1 MRPLASLATVVVMA
15 AAASAQAQANVKLST
30 QVSARR
36 VEVGQAFRLQLTAFS
51 EAAGDTPSSP
61 RLTVPKSIS
70 SQGPSVSTQ
79 RQVSIVG
86 GRIEQRQGI
95 TATWTLRASRA
106 GQFTL
111 GPASVVVGG
120 RRVAGERVAVEVV
133 PAGSSPPRRPRGLG
147 WPFDPFDPF
156 RNFPGMPPMPGFGQD
171 DELSEEDLLD
181 SLPPFP
187 DELRTEVAPDQLAF
201 LRATVEP
208 PSAVVGQQ
216 LTLRVYAYGRRGPFR
231 EVNTSEPSRPD
242 FLSYVIIENSY
253 GRRLHRVPIA
263 GEVWQAVKIRE
274 VALFPIRAG
283 TLQIGSM
290 RMGFDGRG
298 YPSSGQMKGL
308 VRQSNPLQVTVS
320 EPPLAGRPP
329 GYQLGDVGRF
339 SLSAAVQPREVDA
352 GEAVSVVV
360 TLKGRGNLPQ
370 VLRTPGQRGVEW
382 LDPSV
387 VEDIQVES
395 SGVSGWRK
403 FTYVVRL
410 DQPGRI
416 RLGEVSLPYWDPW
429 ENAYHVAR
437 TGLGIVE
444 VRGEP
449 TGKREQADE
458 PLDPLEQ
465 LSEPREHL
473 GPGPVRPWRPA
484 DRPWFWALLAFGPAA
499 VLVSRAG
506 SHLGRSLRRR
516 WRERQQAHQAVAAR
530 ALRQA
535 GEAARGGDVGSTAS
549 LVERALFT
557 ALEGAVGLR
566 ARAVLREELGARLQ
580 AAGLPEELT
589 QQAVALLEDADAV
602 RFTGDEPALSA
613 AELVRRA
620 VELVDRL
627 GRIRTS
633 KPPPRGDA

>member
-1 MRPLASLATVVVMA
+1 MA
-15 AAASAQAQANVKLST
+15 AAASAHAQAPVKLST
-30 QVSARR
+30 QVAARR
-36 VEVGQAFRLQLTAFS
+36 VEVGQAFRLQLTALS
-51 EAAGDTPSSP
+51 EADGDTPSSA
-61 RLTVPKSIS
+61 RLTVPKSIA

-120 RRVAGERVAVEVV
+120 RRVTGERVTVEVV
-133 PAGSSPPRRPRGLG
+133 PAGSGAPGRRRGMG

-156 RNFPGMPPMPGFGQD
+156 RSFPGMPPMPGFGQD
-171 DELSEEDLLD
+171 DQLSEEDLLD

-187 DELRTEVAPDQLAF
+187 EELRSETAPDQLAF

-208 PSAVVGQQ
+208 ESAVVGQQ
-216 LTLRVYAYGRRGPFR
+216 MTLRVYAYGRRGPFR
-231 EVNTSEPSRPD
+231 EVNASEPSRPD
-242 FLSYVIIENSY
+242 FLSHVIIENSY

-283 TLQIGSM
+283 TLQIGAM

-298 YPSSGQMKGL
+298 YPSGGQMKGL
-308 VRQSNPLQVTVS
+308 VRHSNSLQVTVS
-320 EPPLAGRPP
+320 EPPLVGRPP
-329 GYQLGDVGRF
+329 GYQLGDVGQF
-339 SLSAAVQPREVDA
+339 SLSAAVQPREVKV

-360 TLKGRGNLPQ
+360 TLRGRGNLPQ
-370 VLRTPGQRGVEW
+370 TLRTPGQRGVEW
-382 LDPSV
+382 LEPSV

-395 SGVSGWRK
+395 SGLSGWRK

-410 DQPGRI
+410 DEPGRV
-416 RLGEVSLPYWDPW
+416 RLGEVRLPYWDPW
-429 ENAYHVAR
+429 DNAYHVAR

-449 TGKREQADE
+449 TATGEQSDE
-458 PLDPLEQ
+458 PVDPLEQ
-465 LSEPREHL
+465 LTQPRTQL
-473 GPGPVRPWRPA
+473 GTGPQQPWRPA
-484 DRPWFWALLAFGPAA
+484 DRPWFWAVLAFGPTS
-499 VLVSRAG
+499 VLVLRAG
-506 SHLGRSLRRR
+506 GRLGRSLRRR
-516 WRERQQAHQAVAAR
+516 WRERQLAHQAVAVR

-535 GEAARGGDVGSTAS
+535 GEAARNGDVGSTAS
-549 LVERALFT
+549 QVERALFT

-566 ARAVLREELGARLQ
+566 ARAVLREELTARLQ
-580 AAGLPEELT
+580 SSGLSEELAH
-589 QQAVALLEDADAV
+589 QAVALLEDADAV
-602 RFTGDEPALSA
+602 RFTGDEPKLSA
-613 AELVRRA
+613 SELVRRA
-620 VELVDRL
+620 EALVERL
-627 GRIRTS
+627 GRIRPS
-633 KPPPRGDA
+633 KPPPRGDT